1 MRPSCS
7 RSRSTCLASTESTSR
22 LSAGRITSTRSRRS
36 LQPTRQSPC
45 SSWPRSTGGDTYFN
59 RIFPWYDGKSL
70 DSWNTISH
78 LLLLRDRNMKMSQ
91 SVIPSIYELSL
102 AKSQEMNGCGIF
114 SLFFYFLGLTNSSSS
129 RFQFSSLYLTSSTGL
144 LLYSRES
151 IEKEQ
156 WYNIV
161 GWRRQVNL
169 YVFQKKK
176 IKILTYT

>member
-1 MRPSCS
+1 MQVCGHLVQEAEVRVRPAQSQPQD
-7 RSRSTCLASTESTSR
+7 CLQGELQVRGPGEVSSQPGSHHAA
-22 LSAGRITSTRSRRS
+22 AGRGVLEVTHI
-36 LQPTRQSPC
+36 
-45 SSWPRSTGGDTYFN
+45 FN
-59 RIFPWYDGKSL
+59 RFFPWYDGKSL
-70 DSWNTISH
+70 DSWNTISY

-176 IKILTYT
+176 RLRF